1 MLTVPMMG
9 SPEPEAEAK
18 ENQTLYEGLIN
29 RELPI
34 ITYPDGPPLGEG
46 LTCNETEQR
55 PSTSDAS
62 SGYKGSHQQ
71 RLSYLNT
78 ICLNTK
84 PSNS

>member
-1 MLTVPMMG
+1 MG

-62 SGYKGSHQQ
+62 SGYKRSHQQ

>member
-18 ENQTLYEGLIN
+18 EDQTLYEGLIN

-62 SGYKGSHQQ
+62 SGYKRSHQQ